1 MLPRETSRCLLQL
14 ARDLPR
20 QAISF
25 CHAVII
31 RGKVVFALHA
41 LLIICEPIF
50 RVDSSPPLKNRL
62 CWHAHICMMT
72 FSPFHAYEMGS
83 IYINKG
89 CHAAACV
96 TVASILSNQRQNRW
110 AFTSSVT
117 GIPILWVDN
126 RHYKHLLPSCTV
138 WCITEGLDT
147 KQKLH
152 SNLACNSVLCDT
164 RLHICMILCACMIL
178 YVHMIIHVNMILLPT
193 KYWTKL

>member
-1 MLPRETSRCLLQL
+1 MCCPPPPSYLGILFIYGSMNTNFPCLFLLTCRPMHLNMFSICRRVRESEWVMLPRETSRCLLQL

-89 CHAAACV
+89 CHAAA
-96 TVASILSNQRQNRW
+96 
-110 AFTSSVT
+110 
-117 GIPILWVDN
+117 
-126 RHYKHLLPSCTV
+126 V
-138 WCITEGLDT
+138 WL
-147 KQKLH
+147 
-152 SNLACNSVLCDT
+152 
-164 RLHICMILCACMIL
+164 
-178 YVHMIIHVNMILLPT
+178 
-193 KYWTKL
+193 